1 MKVRSRWMSRQS
13 DRLLLQSS
21 ELGPPIPL
29 PAGERCPSP
38 WFRGGGG
45 GALSLAGEGV
55 GGPNSDEGTYTL
67 VL

>member
-29 PAGERCPSP
+29 PAGGRCPSLS
-38 WFRGGGG
+38 FRVGG
-45 GALSLAGEGV
+45 GALSLAGQGV
-55 GGPNSDEGTYTL
+55 GGPNLDEGTYTL